1 VLTFSRIGIP
11 CILAEFQAMD
21 GPIRLRQRMLS
32 IQFQNDRHA
41 HDRIE
46 LAYRRI
52 EMLSIASD
60 HPKDS
65 VQLAL
70 PMPLTTANF
79 TSEIQG

>member
-1 VLTFSRIGIP
+1 
-11 CILAEFQAMD
+11 MD
-21 GPIRLRQRMLS
+21 GPIRLGHRMLS
-32 IQFQNDRHA
+32 IQFLNDRQA
-41 HDRIE
+41 QRRVE

-52 EMLSIASD
+52 DMPATTTD

-65 VQLAL
+65 VQVAL